1 MSRRHR
7 GAWRGRVFG
16 NVNMGSAWSL
26 FPPPNTGRMG
36 KGWGRARESKSRRAY
51 PGVNER
57 QKVGDAWG
65 RPGPRR
71 LKLLI
76 AHIVYPFAF
85 RRELSCPLAFLF
97 SCFHESGRNF
107 GGGGLVVIGIAS
119 LRILLGTALEAR
131 STTPA
136 AAPAFAPASPFC
148 GWAVNA

>member
-36 KGWGRARESKSRRAY
+36 KGWGRARESESRRAY

-107 GGGGLVVIGIAS
+107 GGGDLSLLVSPVFAYSSGLLLRLAPLHLLLLLLS
-119 LRILLGTALEAR
+119 LLRRLFVGGL
-131 STTPA
+131 
-136 AAPAFAPASPFC
+136 
-148 GWAVNA
+148 